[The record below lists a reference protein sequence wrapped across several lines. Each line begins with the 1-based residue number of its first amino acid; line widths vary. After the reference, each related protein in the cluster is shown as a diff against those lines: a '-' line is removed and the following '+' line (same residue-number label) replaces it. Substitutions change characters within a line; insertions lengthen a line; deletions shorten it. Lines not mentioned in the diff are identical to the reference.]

1 MHPPEEFYD
10 FCLYLHQDFDL
21 YGPEPQ
27 DWINGAM
34 RHMDNASRLVLK
46 DYLVLLL
53 SGDYSDAQL
62 EEIYY
67 STNTEIRFLAVLDL
81 RRFLGLVRDTIDG
94 RPVQL

>member
-1 MHPPEEFYD
+1 MHIPEEFYD
-10 FCLYLHQDFDL
+10 FCLYLHQDFEL

-53 SGDYSDAQL
+53 TGDYSDSQL
-62 EEIYY
+62 REII
-67 STNTEIRFLAVLDL
+67 SAAGTDTSFLDVRDP
-81 RRFLGLVRDTIDG
+81 RQFLGLTRDMINSSL
-94 RPVQL
+94 PQ

>member
-1 MHPPEEFYD
+1 MHIPEEFYD
-10 FCLYLHQDFDL
+10 FCLYLHQDFEL

-53 SGDYSDAQL
+53 AGVYSDTQL

-67 STNTEIRFLAVLDL
+67 STDSEIRFLDVREL
-81 RRFLGLVRDTIDG
+81 RIFLGMVRDTVHKNSI
-94 RPVQL
+94 V